1 MSIHTSLSSSL
12 KNKKQRSVL
21 KRIERIK
28 YFLDKGSFNEQSP
41 VFGLPKIKVMKIKVI
56 KKEKTAETTTPGAAV
71 APGAGPAG
79 AKGLPKTA
87 PKALGSTSA
96 KPAK

>member
-1 MSIHTSLSSSL
+1 MSIHSSLSASL

-28 YFLDKGSFNEQSP
+28 HFLDKGSFNEETS
-41 VFGLPKIKVMKIKVI
+41 VFGLPKIKVLKIKV
-56 KKEKTAETTTPGAAV
+56 KKEKTEEKTAAAGAA
-71 APGAGPAG
+71 APAKAEAKG
-79 AKGLPKTA
+79 AKPVTA
-87 PKALGSTSA
+87 PAKGAAPA

>member
-1 MSIHTSLSSSL
+1 MSIHSSLSASL

-28 YFLDKGSFNEQSP
+28 HFLDKGSFNEETS
-41 VFGLPKIKVMKIKVI
+41 VFGLPKIKVLKIKV
-56 KKEKTAETTTPGAAV
+56 KKEKTEEKTAAAAGAA
-71 APGAGPAG
+71 APAKAEAKG
-79 AKGLPKTA
+79 AKPVTA
-87 PKALGSTSA
+87 PAKGAAPA

>member
-1 MSIHTSLSSSL
+1 MSIHSSLSASL

-28 YFLDKGSFNEQSP
+28 YFLDKGSFNEETS
-41 VFGLPKIKVMKIKVI
+41 VFGLPKIKVLKIKV
-56 KKEKTAETTTPGAAV
+56 KKEKTEEKTAAAGAA
-71 APGAGPAG
+71 PAKAEAKG
-79 AKGLPKTA
+79 AKPAAA
-87 PKALGSTSA
+87 PAKGAAPA